1 MFGRWKSKQPCST
14 RLNEDRLSQLPDS
27 LICQILSHLPTKE
40 AVKTSVLSIRWR
52 HLWLWV
58 SRLELDSHEFPE
70 FNTFVSF
77 GDRFFHSDR
86 VSCIHKLELS
96 IYDTRYLASVDHD
109 PSYLKSWIAASVK
122 RKIQHLHV
130 RCFRE
135 SEVPYHLF
143 YEMPLSLNVCES
155 LVSLKLHMVALAD
168 AEFFSLPCL
177 KTMCLKTVWYPN
189 ETLLERLVSSSP
201 VLEELEI
208 ATSVVDNGK
217 VFRVLSRSL
226 KKLSIAILY
235 LRVIG
240 SETVIDAPKLCFL
253 RIDGNL
259 SENFMITN
267 MDSNF
272 KLDISLGFGLRLTDQ
287 GSKFQSFLL
296 GISKVRDMTILRE
309 TFKLICEYLIIKPMP
324 RFANMSRLWVSF
336 RVSHLKW
343 LPRFLESCPN
353 LKSLILECV
362 GDFKKI
368 PFEEEM
374 NQISFSYVPECLSS
388 SLEFID
394 FKVPI
399 QGCDG
404 EMKLV
409 RYFLEN
415 SAILKKLNLHV
426 DHNNSSSVIIF
437 KELLR
442 IPRGST
448 KCEVV
453 VL

>member
-1 MFGRWKSKQPCST
+1 MFGRWKSKQTCST
-14 RLNEDRLSQLPDS
+14 RLDEDRLSQLPDS
-27 LICQILSHLPTKE
+27 LICHILSHLPTKE

-52 HLWLWV
+52 DLWLLV

-70 FNTFVSF
+70 FKAFVSF
-77 GDRFFHSDR
+77 GARFFHSDR
-86 VSCIHKLELS
+86 VSYIHKLELS

-109 PSYLKSWIAASVK
+109 PSYLLPWIDASVK

-130 RCFRE
+130 RCHRE
-135 SEVPYHLF
+135 VEVPYELF
-143 YEMPLSLNVCES
+143 YEMPLSLCVCES

-168 AEFFSLPCL
+168 AEFCSLPCL

-189 ETLLERLVSSSP
+189 ETMFGRLVSSCP

-208 ATSVVDNGK
+208 ATCVVDNGK

-226 KKLSIAILY
+226 KKLAIRY
-235 LRVIG
+235 FARIVG

-309 TFKLICEYLIIKPMP
+309 TFKLICEYLIIKPLP
-324 RFANMSRLWVSF
+324 RFGNMSRLWVSF

-388 SLEFID
+388 SLEFVD

-399 QGCDG
+399 QGCAGD
-404 EMKLV
+404 MKLV

-415 SAILKKLNLHV
+415 SAILKKLNLYV